1 MKRIL
6 FALTTIVLMNCNHSS
21 SITENKKVS
30 FKISG
35 MTCEVGCAGLL
46 TRKLNK
52 TEGVTSAKIDFEAS
66 KASVG
71 FDSTKTD
78 VKQVIKIVEEAA
90 GGGVYTV
97 SDIQ

>member
-1 MKRIL
+1 MKQIITGL
-6 FALTTIVLMNCNHSS
+6 VIFVLIGCQNSTV
-21 SITENKKVS
+21 TENKKVS

-46 TRKLNK
+46 TKKLNK
-52 TEGVTSAKIDFEAS
+52 IEGVTNAKIDFKES
-66 KASVG
+66 KAFVG

-78 VKQVIKIVEEAA
+78 VNQMVKVVEGAA

-97 SDIQ
+97 SEIK

>member
-1 MKRIL
+1 MKKIL
-6 FALTTIVLMNCNHSS
+6 IGLTTLVLMSCQNTSV
-21 SITENKKVS
+21 TENKKVS
-30 FKISG
+30 FKIEG

-71 FDSTKTD
+71 FDSTKVNVGQL
-78 VKQVIKIVEEAA
+78 VKVVEEAA
-90 GGGVYTV
+90 GGGVYSV

>member
-1 MKRIL
+1 MKQIL
-6 FALTTIVLMNCNHSS
+6 IGLTTLVLMSCQNTSV
-21 SITENKKVS
+21 TENKKVS
-30 FKISG
+30 FKIEG

-71 FDSTKTD
+71 FDSTKVNVSQL
-78 VKQVIKIVEEAA
+78 VKVVEEAA
-90 GGGVYTV
+90 GGGVYSV

>member
-1 MKRIL
+1 MKQIL
-6 FALTTIVLMNCNHSS
+6 IGLTTLVLMSCQNTSV
-21 SITENKKVS
+21 TENKKVS
-30 FKISG
+30 FKIEG

-52 TEGVTSAKIDFEAS
+52 TEGVTSAKIDFETS

-71 FDSTKTD
+71 FDSTKVNVD
-78 VKQVIKIVEEAA
+78 QLVKVVEEAA
-90 GGGVYTV
+90 GGGVYSV